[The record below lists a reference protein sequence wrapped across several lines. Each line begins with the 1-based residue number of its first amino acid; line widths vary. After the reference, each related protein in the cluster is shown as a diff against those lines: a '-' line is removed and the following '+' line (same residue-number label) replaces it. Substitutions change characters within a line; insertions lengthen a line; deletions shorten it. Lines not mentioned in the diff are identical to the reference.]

1 MLFLIALAQVL
12 VKITETQLAGS
23 LGQRMSATPP
33 QSIEPLSNSQL
44 IFLNTVTNVQQPGIA
59 ASPDLVI
66 GPNQSPRI
74 THQNLRE
81 LDWTR
86 IDRRSEEGW
95 WHLYPFG
102 ERYFD
107 DELSHRPWMD
117 KQIDLDF
124 FLPYYGFRFNY
135 TFIFQE
141 GFIAFSHPWY
151 VQPPY
156 SFPNPHW
163 PSKPDPSLI
172 AVGFN
177 GGNGTGFYQLP
188 FSSEGNSYKLVQY
201 GSTQVAGRWMA
212 RIDEQI
218 QYGGCTN
225 DSRGSIELS
234 QQYGNM
240 LGGFALNVTGP
251 CLRPSDVIK
260 MQFDE
265 ITLDCERMDMVMAR
279 CVIPTNS
286 VFKIGLVDVKLSNL
300 TLSWEW
306 ENITANTNTA
316 VDIALWGYWED
327 TEGHSFKQIGYI
339 AKRHPNNG
347 ILSFSP
353 RNLEVDLE
361 GDVDAWRFY
370 HGGVIQ
376 VRATDTWLEDRG
388 DRMHWSM
395 PIPFG
400 WFFYKKWEYEYG
412 RDWALQICQH
422 WFDYDGRRE
431 NFVMELEPK

>member
-1 MLFLIALAQVL
+1 
-12 VKITETQLAGS
+12 
-23 LGQRMSATPP
+23 
-33 QSIEPLSNSQL
+33 
-44 IFLNTVTNVQQPGIA
+44 
-59 ASPDLVI
+59 
-66 GPNQSPRI
+66 
-74 THQNLRE
+74 
-81 LDWTR
+81 
-86 IDRRSEEGW
+86 
-95 WHLYPFG
+95 
-102 ERYFD
+102 
-107 DELSHRPWMD
+107 
-117 KQIDLDF
+117 
-124 FLPYYGFRFNY
+124 
-135 TFIFQE
+135 
-141 GFIAFSHPWY
+141 
-151 VQPPY
+151 
-156 SFPNPHW
+156 
-163 PSKPDPSLI
+163 
-172 AVGFN
+172 
-177 GGNGTGFYQLP
+177 
-188 FSSEGNSYKLVQY
+188 
-201 GSTQVAGRWMA
+201 VAGRWLA

-225 DSRGSIELS
+225 DSRGPIELS

-251 CLRPSDVIK
+251 CLRPNDVIK

-265 ITLDCERMDMVMAR
+265 ITVDCERMDMVMAR

-286 VFKIGLVDVKLSNL
+286 VFKIGHVDVKLSVDAGKNYPWWTKFYIIQPGLARRRVNLINDPREPMNNWNFYDPQNL

-316 VDIALWGYWED
+316 VDITLWGYWED

-339 AKRHPNNG
+339 AKRRPNNG
-347 ILSFSP
+347 ILSFTP

-361 GDVDAWRFY
+361 GDLDAWRF
-370 HGGVIQ
+370 HQGGVIQ
-376 VRATDTWLEDRG
+376 VRAADTWLEDKG

-412 RDWALQICQH
+412 RDWALQLCQQ